1 MQPTPPSVKL
11 CHVVARLLAYFAPSH
26 ERQSLLREWQGQI
39 WHRWHVL
46 RLQHAWSWREDCQ
59 MLLSCFRLLPTAL
72 NVWWLRDDTQTFI
85 RKWFGS
91 PWATIAGLLLSLLL
105 VAVASGGLPAT
116 WLLFTANSPANSRE
130 LFILWHP
137 GTSGGVRP
145 LPADLVPAWQANS
158 RTLESVAP
166 FVISREHARSPLL
179 TNPGPLVISTT
190 ARLFDVLQVSPLAG
204 KFPKQLAGEELR
216 RLAPSEQAT
225 VVIDYGT
232 AQAISHRTAK
242 VLGSQMFVGREAYRV
257 VAVLPQKFQFL
268 TRQPL
273 AFLVEQTMVEP
284 SVMVVART
292 RPGISKQA
300 INRELVKIAEEK
312 TYTFLA
318 SQLRLQ
324 FQRDAIMLPLLV
336 FGMAALGSALLTVA
350 VCGLRM
356 RETKRNWTGVR
367 SRWALRRILYF
378 VAKTVLGLGLVCIS
392 GLELSRFPGA
402 ILLASRD
409 PANGPFLLWLYIAGT
424 MAILFLSVADS
435 RRRCRH
441 CLRWLVS
448 PVRVGSPGS
457 LLLNWSGTELICSKG
472 HGVLHVPHMTTSWDG
487 DSQQWITMDESW
499 QELFAQKK

>member
-1 MQPTPPSVKL
+1 
-11 CHVVARLLAYFAPSH
+11 
-26 ERQSLLREWQGQI
+26 
-39 WHRWHVL
+39 
-46 RLQHAWSWREDCQ
+46 
-59 MLLSCFRLLPTAL
+59 MLLYCFRLVSKAGAVL
-72 NVWWLRDDTQTFI
+72 WLRDDTQSFF
-85 RKWFGS
+85 RRWFGS
-91 PWATIAGLLLSLLL
+91 SWAAIVGLLLLLL
-105 VAVASGGLPAT
+105 AVAVMSGGLPAT
-116 WLLFTANSPANSRE
+116 RLLFTADSSANSRE

-145 LPADLVPAWQANS
+145 LPADVVPAWQENS
-158 RTLESVAP
+158 RTLESLAP
-166 FVISREHARSPLL
+166 FVISREHARSPALANL
-179 TNPGPLVISTT
+179 GPLVITTT
-190 ARLFDVLQVSPLAG
+190 ARLFEVLQVSPLAG
-204 KFPKQLAGEELR
+204 AFPKQLTRDQLHV
-216 RLAPSEQAT
+216 LTPSEQAS

-232 AQAISHRTAK
+232 AQSVSHRTRK
-242 VLGSQMFVGREAYRV
+242 VIGSQVYVGKQAYRIA
-257 VAVLPQKFQFL
+257 AVLPQNFQFL

-292 RPGISKQA
+292 RPGATKQA
-300 INRELVKIAEEK
+300 IDHELVKIAEDK

-324 FQRDAIMLPLLV
+324 FQRDAILLPSFV
-336 FGMAALGSALLTVA
+336 FGMAALGSALLAIA
-350 VCGLRM
+350 VCGLRT
-356 RETKRNWTGVR
+356 REARRNWTGIR

-378 VAKTVLGLGLVCIS
+378 LGKTALGLALVFVA

-409 PANGPFLLWLYIAGT
+409 PANGPFLLWLYIAGS
-424 MAILFLSVADS
+424 MAIFFLSVADS

-457 LLLNWSGTELICSKG
+457 LLLNWSGTELVCSKG

-487 DSQQWITMDESW
+487 DSHQWITMDESW
-499 QELFAQKK
+499 QELFAEKK

>member
-1 MQPTPPSVKL
+1 M
-11 CHVVARLLAYFAPSH
+11 LLA
-26 ERQSLLREWQGQI
+26 G
-39 WHRWHVL
+39 
-46 RLQHAWSWREDCQ
+46 
-59 MLLSCFRLLPTAL
+59 FRLLPQAL
-72 NVWWLRDDTQTFI
+72 NVWWLRDDTQGFI

-91 PWATIAGLLLSLLL
+91 SWTTISGLLLMLML
-105 VAVASGGLPAT
+105 VALVSGGLPAT
-116 WLLFTANSPANSRE
+116 RLLLTANSPASSRE

-145 LPADLVPAWQANS
+145 LPADVVPAWQENS

-166 FVISREHARSPLL
+166 FVISREHARSPFLSDRR
-179 TNPGPLVISTT
+179 PLVIDSS
-190 ARLFDVLQVSPLAG
+190 ARLFDVLQVNPLAG

-216 RLAPSEQAT
+216 RLAPSEQAM

-242 VLGSQMFVGREAYRV
+242 VIGSPMYVGREAYRV
-257 VAVLPQKFQFL
+257 VAVLPQNFQFL
-268 TRQPL
+268 TRQPI
-273 AFLVEQTMVEP
+273 AFLVEQTMAEP
-284 SVMVVART
+284 SVMVVARA
-292 RPGISKQA
+292 RPGASKQA
-300 INRELVKIAEEK
+300 IDRELVKIAEDK
-312 TYTFLA
+312 TYTFLT
-318 SQLRLQ
+318 SQLRVQ
-324 FQRDAIMLPLLV
+324 FQRDAILLPLLV
-336 FGMAALGSALLTVA
+336 FGIATLGSTLVTVA

-356 RETKRNWTGVR
+356 RETKRNWTGIR

-378 VAKTVLGLGLVCIS
+378 VAKTVLGLALVCIS

-487 DSQQWITMDESW
+487 DAQQWITMDESW